1 MIAFR
6 SKMDVKSV
14 DDVFAE
20 INARQIAA
28 LMMHDQMADYF
39 DFLGL
44 SGYKRLPVPVF
55 RGEQGTPGRGTL
67 LHQPP
72 R

>member
-1 MIAFR
+1 MMIAFR

-14 DDVFAE
+14 EDVFSE

-28 LMMHDQMADYF
+28 IMIHDQMADYF

-44 SGYKRLPVPVF
+44 SGYNYLY
-55 RGEQGTPGRGTL
+55 
-67 LHQPP
+67 
-72 R
+72 